1 MARFVVL
8 AFIAGFLG
16 VLCFHQPAVG
26 LLHAY
31 GVIPSA
37 PYGTT
42 ALPPFGVPQWFS
54 ASFWGGVWG
63 IAMLGLFSRFRVR
76 GQWWK
81 ALLFGGIAPT
91 LVALLIVFPLKGRGI
106 NLAVFP
112 IGFIVNAAW
121 GVGTLVFARLML
133 PKPVTPRGDNR

>member
-1 MARFVVL
+1 MARFIPL

-16 VLCFHQPAVG
+16 VICFHQPAVG
-26 LLHAY
+26 LLHAL
-31 GVIPSA
+31 GVIPST
-37 PYGTT
+37 PYGT
-42 ALPPFGVPQWFS
+42 AAVPPLSVPQWFS
-54 ASFWGGVWG
+54 ASFWGGIWG
-63 IAMLGLFSRFRVR
+63 IVMLWLFSRFRGR

-91 LVALLIVFPLKGRGI
+91 LVAVLVVFPLKGRGI
-106 NLAVFP
+106 DLAVLP

-133 PKPVTPRGDNR
+133 PGLAPTTDR